1 MLHLS
6 RPFLVILR
14 SEGVRRKKGLK
25 MLVISLKECPIT
37 FDALQFSA
45 KAPDLFSEI
54 SKQLKMKEMAKIG
67 GTLDQSS

>member
-25 MLVISLKECPIT
+25 VVISLKECPIT

-54 SKQLKMKEMAKIG
+54 SKLLEMKEMAKMG
-67 GTLDQSS
+67 EL